1 MLLRHKLFRNSVSSL
16 VQLCVTTIVALILP
30 PILLRYLGFEAYG
43 IWSLIILVNA
53 YVALMDLGF
62 GSSLIK
68 YVAESAATDDKERI
82 AVLMNAC
89 LTLYAAIVAAGILLT
104 LLVGKTLT
112 HLLLGAAGQN
122 GQYDRLFQIYVLVAL
137 TGLLTVPFSSL
148 LKGLQRYDQSNAVE
162 ILAMILGTVLSVSLV
177 ISGWGLGALVFGA
190 LLAAVWRLVAHLWLT
205 RKSYTLLQLRW
216 NGLGQFKT
224 ALKQLG
230 RLSHADNSVR
240 IYNVI
245 TQTVT
250 RVAINSFAGVA
261 YVGVYDLAK
270 RIVSQI
276 SGVSTVVFV
285 PLMPAVSSLAA
296 QDRRASLR
304 ELLGRCHLYL
314 SMIGM
319 PFFYF
324 MLFFYDPLLTAWLKV
339 DNVAAISLAGRILLI
354 GATIDIL
361 TGPATMSAL
370 GLGTAN
376 LHIAKMGLTCALS
389 VVLVLILGPTFGFN
403 GILVAELCALL
414 GGALLALL
422 LFRTWFKIPIF
433 RLIIGSLWRTS
444 AVVLP
449 VWLVLGSAWIL
460 SSQNSLWLSLVSWFL
475 FLAVGGISTFALYW
489 AVGLLSSYEVDLAR
503 NALMPGRAIKPSAV

>member
-1 MLLRHKLFRNSVSSL
+1 MLLRYKLFRNSASSL
-16 VQLCVTTIVALILP
+16 LQLCVSTIVALVLP

-62 GSSLIK
+62 GSSLVK
-68 YVAESAATDDKERI
+68 YTAEGVATGDKKQI
-82 AVLMNAC
+82 ADLMNAC
-89 LTLYAAIVAAGILLT
+89 LTLYAGIFTAGILLT
-104 LLVGKTLT
+104 LFFGKPLM
-112 HLLLGAAGQN
+112 HALLGAAAQK
-122 GQYDRLFQIYVLVAL
+122 GQYGRLFDTYVFVAL

-148 LKGLQRYDQSNAVE
+148 LKGLQRYDQSNVIE
-162 ILAMILGTVLSVSLV
+162 IVAMLTGTVLSVSL
-177 ISGWGLGALVFGA
+177 IMNGWGLGALVCGA
-190 LLAAVWRLVAHLWLT
+190 FLAAVWRLAAYLWLT
-205 RKSYTLLQLRW
+205 REAYTLLQLRW
-216 NGLGQFKT
+216 NGYRSFQT
-224 ALKQLG
+224 SIKQLG

-240 IYNVI
+240 LYNVI

-270 RIVSQI
+270 RIVSQV

-285 PLMPAVSSLAA
+285 PLMPAVSSLVA
-296 QDRRASLR
+296 QERRASLR
-304 ELLGRCHLYL
+304 ELLSKCHLYL

-376 LHIAKMGLTCALS
+376 LHIAKMGLTCALN
-389 VVLVLILGPTFGFN
+389 VVLVFILGPSFGFR
-403 GILVAELCALL
+403 GILIAELCAMV
-414 GGALLALL
+414 GGAVIALS
-422 LFRTWFKIPIF
+422 LFRKWFEIPIF
-433 RLIIGSLWRTS
+433 RLILDSLWRTS
-444 AVVLP
+444 AIVLP
-449 VWLVLGSAWIL
+449 VWVVLGSAWLL
-460 SSQNSLWLSLVSWFL
+460 SRQNLLWQSLASWFL
-475 FLAVGGISTFALYW
+475 LLFLGGISTFALYW

-503 NALMPGRAIKPSAV
+503 NALSPSRPS